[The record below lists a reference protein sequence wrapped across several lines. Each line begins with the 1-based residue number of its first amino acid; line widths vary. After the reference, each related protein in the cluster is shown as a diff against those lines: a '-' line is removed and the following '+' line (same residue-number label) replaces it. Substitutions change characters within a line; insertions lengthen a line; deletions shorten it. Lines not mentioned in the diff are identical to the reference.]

1 MVLVGTLQ
9 ATSAH
14 SSVFLVS
21 FYFPLNSL
29 DHSCSTKGGL
39 PASKPT
45 EIMPF
50 GWSSGLEQPQ
60 VGHKIISHQVIRE
73 E

>member
-1 MVLVGTLQ
+1 M
-9 ATSAH
+9 
-14 SSVFLVS
+14 
-21 FYFPLNSL
+21 NSL
-29 DHSCSTKGGL
+29 EHSCSNKGGL

-60 VGHKIISHQVIRE
+60 VGHKIILHQGIRE